1 MSLVSLL
8 KRPGPSGFGYG
19 STAEQ
24 VTEGLDLTGKTY
36 LVTGCA
42 TGLGRE
48 TVRVLRMRGAQVLG
62 TGRTEARANETCGPL
77 GATPLACD
85 LSEPPS
91 VLGCVKE
98 VERLGA
104 TLDAI
109 ICNAG
114 IMCPPALV
122 LQHGIESQFFTNHV
136 GHFLLVTRLLSS
148 LKPEGRVVVVSSNA
162 HRRAPAVGIDFEN
175 LSGARGYDPWQAYGM
190 SKLANLLFARRLAA
204 QLAGG
209 RQTVN
214 ALHPGVI
221 ATDLARSMSAGVRAG
236 LAVGSL
242 LAFKS
247 VAEGAATQVYLA
259 VHPAVARTSGKY
271 FSDCNEKESTPQ
283 GRDMGQAERLWG
295 VTEKILAPWIGA
307 APPA

>member
-1 MSLVSLL
+1 MSLLSIL
-8 KRPGPSGFGYG
+8 KSAGPSGFGYG

-48 TVRVLRMRGAQVLG
+48 TVRVLRLRGANVLG

-77 GATPLACD
+77 GATPLACE

-91 VLGCVKE
+91 VLACVEQIQRRDAK
-98 VERLGA
+98 
-104 TLDAI
+104 LDGI

-114 IMCPPALV
+114 IMCPPTLV
-122 LQHGIESQFFTNHV
+122 LQHGFESQFFTNHV
-136 GHFLLVTRLLSS
+136 GHFLLATRLLSS

-162 HRRAPAVGIDFEN
+162 HRRAPAVGIDFDN
-175 LSGARGYDPWQAYGM
+175 LAGTRGYEPWTAYGM
-190 SKLANLLFARRLAA
+190 SKLANLLFARQLAKRLA
-204 QLAGG
+204 GTG
-209 RQTVN
+209 QTAN

-221 ATDLARSMSAGVRAG
+221 ATDLTRSMGAGVKVAF
-236 LAVGSL
+236 AVGTV

-247 VAEGAATQVYLA
+247 IPEGAATQVYLA
-259 VHPAVARTSGKY
+259 VHPQVAGKTGKY
-271 FSDCNEKESTPQ
+271 FSDCNEKDSTPQ
-283 GRDMGQAERLWG
+283 GQDMAQAEKLWA
-295 VTEKILAPWIGA
+295 VTEDILARWTRG
-307 APPA
+307 